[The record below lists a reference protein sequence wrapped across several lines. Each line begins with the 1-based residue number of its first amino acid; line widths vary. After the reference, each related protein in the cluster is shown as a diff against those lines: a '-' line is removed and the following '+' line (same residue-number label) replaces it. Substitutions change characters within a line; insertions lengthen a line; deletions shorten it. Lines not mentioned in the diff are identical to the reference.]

1 MFWKKSGEHPD
12 KEIAQRVL
20 AILAE
25 NPKGMY
31 TFAHLLE
38 KIPDVTPGQLS
49 GVLAN
54 LATTG
59 KIGRTVR
66 VYSSTG
72 GGIADFKSSLDI
84 PEEIYDERT
93 GSVLQ
98 VTPDKIKILFGD
110 AGSIAA

>member
-1 MFWKKSGEHPD
+1 
-12 KEIAQRVL
+12 
-20 AILAE
+20 
-25 NPKGMY
+25 
-31 TFAHLLE
+31 
-38 KIPDVTPGQLS
+38 
-49 GVLAN
+49 
-54 LATTG
+54 
-59 KIGRTVR
+59 VR